1 MSQSPACGR
10 EEDKARA
17 RTYVRLVTFLHFRWG
32 LTYLPLH
39 KAHFRLGVRG
49 DRMAEQ
55 CRLDDVLSSVSP
67 SVLDSPCTDDHLK
80 KLGLKL
86 SDWSVVAM
94 LLGLEESEIKDI
106 KQSWESTA
114 ERGIMMLRKWRQS
127 RGEQATYR

>member
-1 MSQSPACGR
+1 
-10 EEDKARA
+10 
-17 RTYVRLVTFLHFRWG
+17 
-32 LTYLPLH
+32 
-39 KAHFRLGVRG
+39 
-49 DRMAEQ
+49 MAEQ
-55 CRLDDVLSSVSP
+55 RRLDDLLSSVSP
-67 SVLDSPCTDDHLK
+67 STMDSPCTDDHLK